1 MAMSFGFPDWWKHL
15 PTAEL
20 FGLAGHYRHLW
31 RGNCAMGSA
40 YRVGNSLVAV
50 RLWRPAVPGPVHYLI
65 DDDIRAGIADPS
77 LPAGY
82 RHRLEAALRDS
93 VEERALER
101 IVSVITPSAR
111 LAELY
116 EAKGKPVIRLD
127 PAWDVPAVADLSHFA
142 ELPLRVACLGTRSH
156 LADFDLLREAV
167 EDPARTWEFHHF
179 LGEHAPGWLRQAGRV
194 RAHPPLSWRAY
205 RRNLRR
211 LRFHLCLYP
220 MLPTPFNLARSCNKV
235 MEHAMV
241 GAASV
246 FSASVPF
253 AGLAEAGDA
262 AVLAKDGDWQP
273 LLRELTANPARCKDL
288 AGRGHRLGHDTA
300 TAARA
305 SPTRALVTHRTSLR
319 SPASTPVH
327 HRLCE
332 RAQHHKQ
339 QQSDDQDR
347 RGGVFPVRLAH
358 PFRSERILDHRE
370 KP

>member
-127 PAWDVPAVADLSHFA
+127 PAWDVPAVADLEPTSPSCRCGWRVWAPAAIWRILICCGRRWRTPPELGSSITFWASTHPGGCGKRGVSGPIPHFRGGLTGGIWGA
-142 ELPLRVACLGTRSH
+142 
-156 LADFDLLREAV
+156 
-167 EDPARTWEFHHF
+167 
-179 LGEHAPGWLRQAGRV
+179 GW
-194 RAHPPLSWRAY
+194 
-205 RRNLRR
+205 
-211 LRFHLCLYP
+211 RFHLCLYP

-262 AVLAKDGDWQP
+262 AVLCQGRRLAAAAAGTDGKPRP
-273 LLRELTANPARCKDL
+273 LQGPCRP
-288 AGRGHRLGHDTA
+288 
-300 TAARA
+300 RA
-305 SPTRALVTHRTSLR
+305 SPR
-319 SPASTPVH
+319 P
-327 HRLCE
+327 
-332 RAQHHKQ
+332 
-339 QQSDDQDR
+339 
-347 RGGVFPVRLAH
+347 
-358 PFRSERILDHRE
+358 
-370 KP
+370 